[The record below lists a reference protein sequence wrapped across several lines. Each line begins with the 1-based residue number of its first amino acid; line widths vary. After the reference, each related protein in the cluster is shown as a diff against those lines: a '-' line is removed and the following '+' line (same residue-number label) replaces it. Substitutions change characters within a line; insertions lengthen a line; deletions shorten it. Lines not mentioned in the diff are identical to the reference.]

1 MNKHAPI
8 FEIKIEDYSQK
19 RWKSAV
25 KAAYGTLDEIY
36 DLIIPL
42 GFDGQL
48 YTRYKETVDAYE
60 DYNRSGI
67 MRNHTVAGQSFPI
80 VTHTREIA
88 HCEFTL
94 QNKYWDYCADNEV
107 AHFCRASEI
116 QVYQMLLEIDDR
128 YVMCAR
134 ANFVGLEIYA
144 PGVGWI
150 HPSNNI
156 QGFPHMVTY
165 SDNTYRMTLAVA
177 EGEYCEHTLDLALE
191 NITDPEAVDLACLV
205 ADILGEG

>member
-1 MNKHAPI
+1 
-8 FEIKIEDYSQK
+8 
-19 RWKSAV
+19 
-25 KAAYGTLDEIY
+25 
-36 DLIIPL
+36 
-42 GFDGQL
+42 
-48 YTRYKETVDAYE
+48 
-60 DYNRSGI
+60 
-67 MRNHTVAGQSFPI
+67 
-80 VTHTREIA
+80 
-88 HCEFTL
+88 
-94 QNKYWDYCADNEV
+94 
-107 AHFCRASEI
+107 
-116 QVYQMLLEIDDR
+116 MLLETDGR

-144 PGVGWI
+144 PGVGWV
-150 HPSNNI
+150 HPGNNI